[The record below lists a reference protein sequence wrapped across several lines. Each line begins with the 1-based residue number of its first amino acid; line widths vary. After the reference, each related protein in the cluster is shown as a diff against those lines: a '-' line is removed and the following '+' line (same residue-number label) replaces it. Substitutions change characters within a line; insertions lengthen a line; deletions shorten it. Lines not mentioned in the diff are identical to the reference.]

1 MSDSHFPDAVSP
13 EALSAFLRTHNLLP
27 ESERIPSVDLGG
39 MEGGPCDLQ
48 FCLTQLIHRSKN
60 GTNLI
65 QILTSAMYLLCEA
78 EHQFD
83 DQLSSLALEREPYD
97 QLSGSE
103 QTTLARMMRRHLLAT
118 RASMGHLEE
127 LLADLS
133 DLYYRGR
140 AHQLLTETF
149 TSEPSLAEFRS
160 HMLISDGLLASLGLE
175 RSAVTTYINGTVQP

>member
-13 EALSAFLRTHNLLP
+13 EALSAFLRTHNLMP
-27 ESERIPSVDLGG
+27 ESELIPSVDLGG
-39 MEGGPCDLQ
+39 PEGGPCDLQ
-48 FCLTQLIHRSKN
+48 FCLTQVIHRSKN

-83 DQLSSLALEREPYD
+83 EQLSSLALEHEPYD
-97 QLSGSE
+97 QLTGKE
-103 QTTLARMMRRHLLAT
+103 QSTLARMMRRHLMAT

-127 LLADLS
+127 LLADLT
-133 DLYYRGR
+133 DLFYRGR
-140 AHQLLTETF
+140 AHHLLTQVFST
-149 TSEPSLAEFRS
+149 EPSLADFRS

-175 RSAVTTYINGTVQP
+175 RSAVTAYINGTAQP